1 MKFNFNG
8 SPWFNPRTFNQP
20 KPTVLGK
27 QKSGLHRAPF
37 SVFIPQGNHL
47 LTGHVEMRHQAQYT
61 INLTNDAQEQCDAQV
76 VIDGKHVGTWRIPPC
91 SKVEIERPADDD
103 GRFTF
108 YRLHSSD
115 GRRSGLRND
124 EDLGLI
130 TVTFMPEVTQKLYSC
145 DEEPI
150 KIMFSKRAGGT
161 GLSGVSSQRFSTA
174 EYIEHDHA
182 KKEIIHLRLIANDE
196 VSRPLHGLSVKPPL
210 VY

>member
-27 QKSGLHRAPF
+27 PKSVLHRAAF

-47 LTGHVEMRHQAQYT
+47 PTGHVEMRHQAQYS
-61 INLTNDAQEQCDAQV
+61 ISLTNNAREQCDAQV
-76 VIDGKHVGTWRIPPC
+76 VIDGKHVGTWRIQPC
-91 SKVEIERPADDD
+91 SKVEIERPADDN

-130 TVTFMPEVTQKLYSC
+130 TVTFIPEVTQKLSTC

-150 KIMFSKRAGGT
+150 KIIFSKRAGGT

-174 EYIEHDHA
+174 EYIEHDHT
-182 KKEIIHLRLIANDE
+182 KKDIIHLRLIASD
-196 VSRPLHGLSVKPPL
+196 VGSRPLHGMSVKPP
-210 VY
+210 VID